1 MSFGRVNPGGW
12 APNAKLTSTQQNQ
25 LDYDHSLAVDKTG
38 DSLLGNLTLNGAGS
52 NSGSAGSII
61 STSPATMS
69 GLVSLNTNMV
79 GELVTITGA
88 ANSGN
93 NGTFPIASVSE
104 LAGSITYNNF
114 SAVAPDTNN
123 GTITWTINTP
133 AAQILLPNAGARIE
147 TFVPLGFFVNANGGL
162 VSFAG
167 NGGIALCG
175 GSNDYPTYSTI
186 SGGAVVSSPRSFTR
200 AYPLVLSMF
209 VSGSFTLGSSGINAL
224 YGQASTVSQQ
234 LLLPNL
240 WNGATITSVS
250 VTMTVAGAHTALPAV
265 YPSLTVLRNPIGAGS
280 NFGFQQLSSSFPQ
293 SFPTPANVTA
303 YKDGGLTQL
312 LTFTCNQNNVVDSTQ
327 YVYVI
332 NLTDESGTNSVV
344 NNFYSG
350 ILVNYTVPTMAP
362 Q

>member
-1 MSFGRVNPGGW
+1 
-12 APNAKLTSTQQNQ
+12 
-25 LDYDHSLAVDKTG
+25 
-38 DSLLGNLTLNGAGS
+38 
-52 NSGSAGSII
+52 
-61 STSPATMS
+61 MS

-200 AYPLVLSMF
+200 CAPLIVPSLRTGWAFGGFVNDFLVGPATTALQPLVLP
-209 VSGSFTLGSSGINAL
+209 TA
-224 YGQASTVSQQ
+224 
-234 LLLPNL
+234 
-240 WNGATITSVS
+240 WNGATISSVACAFS
-250 VTMTVAGAHTALPAV
+250 VTSHTALPNV
-265 YPSLTVLRNPIGAGS
+265 YPSLSVSRAPIGVAG
-280 NFGFQQLSSSFPQ
+280 GFALQTLSTTDPQ

-303 YKDGGLTQL
+303 WVDGGNTQQLTY
-312 LTFTCNQNNVVDSTQ
+312 TCNQNSVVDTTQ
-327 YVYVI
+327 YVYYVGI
-332 NLTDESGTNSVV
+332 TDENGGGAVSGNLY
-344 NNFYSG
+344 FG
-350 ILVNYTVPTMAP
+350 LLVNYTGVASMAP